1 MPGSFGK
8 HFVLCFLALL
18 PAAALAQ
25 SNVNVAAIAV
35 MPTVRSAMAALERD
49 NAWTIAQQIALCE
62 IPAPPFKEAARAR
75 AFRDQLVALGVQQV
89 RVDPEGNVIGEVRG
103 SRPGPTVLLSGHL
116 DTVFPEGT
124 DVKVTRTGTRLTAPG
139 ISDDCRGL
147 AVTLAVTRTLLMSKI
162 PFAGRVLIVGTVGE
176 EGAGNLRGV
185 RAIFRSALKDSI
197 AVFLSVDGTGTSI
210 TNGGV
215 GSNRYRV
222 HYTGPGGHSYEAFGM
237 PSPIHALGRAIAKIA
252 DLEAS
257 TSPKV
262 TFNVGVV
269 SGGTSVNSIANDG
282 TMDID
287 LRSES
292 ATALAAIDQK
302 LQTALAQAL
311 NEERARWPQSSV
323 PLTMKIDTIG
333 LRAAGRT
340 ADTSYVVRAALAVS
354 SAMRVVSP
362 LVTSS
367 TDANIAMSLGIPA
380 LMLPAGGSSHGE
392 HSLQEWYDDGVDG
405 FKGPQWVLL
414 LVLSLVAAR

>member
-1 MPGSFGK
+1 MRLRFGRSFA
-8 HFVLCFLALL
+8 FFMFALL
-18 PAAALAQ
+18 PAVVLAQ
-25 SNVNVAAIAV
+25 SNVNVEAIAG
-35 MPTVRSAMAALERD
+35 MATVRTAMAALERD
-49 NAWTIAQQIALCE
+49 NAWTIDQQVALCE
-62 IPAPPFKEAARAR
+62 IPAPPFKESVRAR
-75 AFRDQLVALGVQQV
+75 AFRDQLLALGVQQV
-89 RVDPEGNVIGEVRG
+89 RMDAEGNVIGEVRG
-103 SRPGPTVLLSGHL
+103 TRPGPTVLLSSHL

-124 DVKVTRTGTRLTAPG
+124 DVKVKRAGTRLTAPG

-147 AVTLAVTRTLLMSKI
+147 AVTLAVARTLLTSKI

-176 EGAGNLRGV
+176 EGPGNLRGV

-197 AVFLSVDGTGTSI
+197 DVFFSVDGTGTSI

-262 TFNVGVV
+262 TFNVGVI
-269 SGGTSVNSIANDG
+269 SGGTSVNSIANEG

-292 ATALAAIDQK
+292 AAALAKIDAK
-302 LQTALAQAL
+302 LQTALVQAL
-311 NEERARWPQSSV
+311 YEERARWPQSRV
-323 PLTMKIDTIG
+323 PLTVKIDTIG
-333 LRAAGRT
+333 IRAAGRT
-340 ADTSYVVRAALAVS
+340 ADTSLVVRTALAVS
-354 SAMRVVSP
+354 AAMHVVSP

-380 LMLPAGGSSHGE
+380 LMLPAGGTSHGE
-392 HSLQEWYDDGVDG
+392 HSLQEWYDDGVEG

-414 LVLSLVAAR
+414 LVLSLVGVR